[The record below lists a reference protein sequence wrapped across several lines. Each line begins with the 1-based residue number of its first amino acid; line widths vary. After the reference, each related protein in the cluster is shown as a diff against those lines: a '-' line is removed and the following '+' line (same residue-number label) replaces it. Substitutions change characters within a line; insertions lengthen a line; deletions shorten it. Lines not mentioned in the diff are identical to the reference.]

1 MTEREMSYGTGG
13 RGYRG
18 RSDDYDERFDS
29 PQTKASEYGEKA
41 QQKASEFGQKAQQQ
55 ADQGLDK
62 AASATDRAATQLREK
77 AMQQGGK
84 TGEIGTKVADKLE
97 TTSDYLQQHDTTE
110 ILDDIEKF
118 VRDHPLQAVG
128 AAAFGG
134 FVLARIIR

>member
-1 MTEREMSYGTGG
+1 MTEREMSYTGG
-13 RGYRG
+13 SRMGRGTDAG
-18 RSDDYDERFDS
+18 EMYDAA
-29 PQTKASEYGEKA
+29 QTKGLEFSDKA
-41 QQKASEFGQKAQQQ
+41 QQKATEFGHKAQQQ
-55 ADQGLDK
+55 ADHGLDK
-62 AASATDRAATQLREK
+62 AATATEKAASQLREK

-84 TGEIGTKVADKLE
+84 TGEIGTKVADTLD

-128 AAAFGG
+128 AAVIGG

>member
-13 RGYRG
+13 TRSG
-18 RSDDYDERFDS
+18 RSRSEDYSDPFDTQYGEKA
-29 PQTKASEYGEKA
+29 QTKASEYGEKA
-41 QQKASEFGQKAQQQ
+41 QMR

-62 AASATDRAATQLREK
+62 AATAADKAASQLREK

-97 TTSDYLQQHDTTE
+97 TTSVYLQQHDTTE

>member
-13 RGYRG
+13 SRMGRGTDSG
-18 RSDDYDERFDS
+18 EMYDQA
-29 PQTKASEYGEKA
+29 QTKGSEFSDTA

-55 ADQGLDK
+55 ADQGIDK
-62 AASATDRAATQLREK
+62 AATATERAATQLREK

-110 ILDDIEKF
+110 ILDDVEKY
-118 VRDHPLQAVG
+118 VREHPLQAVG
-128 AAAFGG
+128 AALFGG

>member
-13 RGYRG
+13 TRSGRGQSEDY
-18 RSDDYDERFDS
+18 SDPFD
-29 PQTKASEYGEKA
+29 KATEYGEKA
-41 QQKASEFGQKAQQQ
+41 QTKASEFGQKAQQQ

-62 AASATDRAATQLREK
+62 AATAADKAASQLREK
-77 AMQQGGK
+77 AIQQGGK

-134 FVLARIIR
+134 FVLARILR

>member
-1 MTEREMSYGTGG
+1 MTEREMSYGTGRRG
-13 RGYRG
+13 RGDEYG
-18 RSDDYDERFDS
+18 DTFDDA
-29 PQTKASEYGEKA
+29 QTKTAEYGEKA

-55 ADQGLDK
+55 AEQGREKAATATEK
-62 AASATDRAATQLREK
+62 AASQLREK

-84 TGEIGTKVADKLE
+84 PGEIGTKVADKLE

-110 ILDDIEKF
+110 ILDDIEKY

-128 AAAFGG
+128 AAVVGG

>member
-18 RSDDYDERFDS
+18 RSDDYDEKFDS
-29 PQTKASEYGEKA
+29 PQTKTSEYGEKA
-41 QQKASEFGQKAQQQ
+41 QMK

-62 AASATDRAATQLREK
+62 AATAADKAASQLREK